1 MHLRINEVT
10 VSPARVDELGGVLS
24 NKALPVVMDQKGCRG
39 LLCTASRATGDCAIV
54 SLWDT
59 RESLDASEQAI
70 ASIRTETVDVVGAKL
85 NNIVIAEVLR
95 EVRVLPSQVG
105 TRTRVVRITARGDS
119 ADQMLAFYDKEA
131 VPRLESQPGFLNAR
145 LIREVDNDERFAAVS
160 HWVDVAA
167 LEASD
172 KLSGSLREQVAD
184 VVAGT
189 AIERVSTA
197 EIILIELVT

>member
-24 NKALPVVMDQKGCRG
+24 NKALPVVAEQKGCRG
-39 LLCTASRATGDCAIV
+39 LLCAASRATGECAIV

-70 ASIRTETVDVVGAKL
+70 VNIRSETVDVVGAQL
-85 NNIVIAEVLR
+85 NSIMIAEVLR

-105 TRTRVVRITARGDS
+105 SRSRVVHITARGGS
-119 ADQMLAFYDKEA
+119 ADRMLDFYETEA
-131 VPRLESQPGFLNAR
+131 VPRLEAQPGFLNAR
-145 LIREVDNDERFAAVS
+145 LIRDVNNEERFAAVS
-160 HWVDVAA
+160 HWIDAAA

-172 KLSGSLREQVAD
+172 KMSGSLREQIAD
-184 VVAGT
+184 VIAGT

-197 EIILIELVT
+197 EIILIELLN